1 MGRRHLT
8 FTAVAAGMGT
18 ALTLALGPY
27 ATSGSTSASHFHTS
41 ASTSTAFAPT
51 GSAHPDGTPYAVG
64 GAGCLLVGAA
74 LVVARRRA
82 TR

>member
-8 FTAVAAGMGT
+8 ITAVAAGIGT

-27 ATSGSTSASHFHTS
+27 TTSGASSTSHFHSS
-41 ASTSTAFAPT
+41 ATTATAFAPT
-51 GSAHPDGTPYAVG
+51 GAVRPDGTPYAVG

-82 TR
+82 QS